1 MSRNGF
7 RLAALNG
14 VAMILAGMVLA
25 GFPLAFLVAR
35 DVYGQASPI
44 PLDGDYRGWV
54 MAHLEGLLNGLLVIA
69 LAGVTLIRKP
79 MKPGRERWFLP
90 ALLVMGWGNLLASI
104 LAPALGVRGIA
115 ANGDLA
121 NNLVVLIFTVALLA
135 SFAAFAGAI
144 AHLAVPVRD
153 EED

>member
-44 PLDGDYRGWV
+44 PLAGDYRGWV

-69 LAGVTLIRKP
+69 LAGVTLIRSP
-79 MKPGRERWFLP
+79 MKAGRERWFLP
-90 ALLVMGWGNLLASI
+90 TLLVMGWGNLAASI

-121 NNLVVLIFTVALLA
+121 NNLVVLIFTIALLA
-135 SFAAFAGAI
+135 SFAAFSGAI
-144 AHLAVPVRD
+144 AHLARPFRD
-153 EED
+153 EEA